1 MEMEGVQEDCSCSG
15 PQDKLLGEESCGELS
30 DDVFEPPAPTPEAPK
45 EPQDG
50 GEQELVK
57 DR

>member
-1 MEMEGVQEDCSCSG
+1 MEGDCSCSG